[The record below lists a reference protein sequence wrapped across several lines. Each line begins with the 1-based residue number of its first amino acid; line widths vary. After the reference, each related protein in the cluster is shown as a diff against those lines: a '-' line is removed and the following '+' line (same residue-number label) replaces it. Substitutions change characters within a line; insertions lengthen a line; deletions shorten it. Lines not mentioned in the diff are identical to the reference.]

1 MRCAFLLRCTPL
13 TLRTCYTQSVILNL
27 GVSPMRRREFI
38 AALSAAA
45 TLPISAHAQQPLK
58 IWRIGVL
65 ESATREL
72 NTPNMNVFLK
82 TLREYGYIEGEN
94 LVIEYRSTGGRNERL
109 PELVSELMRLK
120 VNLMLVRGTPEILAV
135 KKATSTIPV
144 VMFAV
149 ADPVGLGVA
158 ASLSHPGGNIT
169 GMDSFTTEVETK
181 RLGLLKELLPEMKRM
196 AFLGDFRN
204 SAVQKQWN
212 EVESAARPLN
222 LHASRLDIR
231 SALDV
236 SRAFDAA
243 MKEKVDAIRV
253 GIDGTTRPNRQ
264 LIIDLAETNKI
275 PAIYAAKE
283 FVEDGGLMAYATNY
297 AELYSRAATFVDKIF
312 KGANPADLPIERPT
326 KLELVIS
333 AKTAKTIG
341 IEIPV
346 TLLARADEV
355 IE

>member
-1 MRCAFLLRCTPL
+1 MLRCTPL

-158 ASLSHPGGNIT
+158 ASLSHPGGNIFLYDRGGDKAT
-169 GMDSFTTEVETK
+169 WPIEGASARNEADGVFGRFQELCGSEAMERSGIGGQAVELACQPIGYTK
-181 RLGLLKELLPEMKRM
+181 RFGCKPR
-196 AFLGDFRN
+196 F
-204 SAVQKQWN
+204 
-212 EVESAARPLN
+212 
-222 LHASRLDIR
+222 
-231 SALDV
+231 
-236 SRAFDAA
+236 
-243 MKEKVDAIRV
+243 
-253 GIDGTTRPNRQ
+253 
-264 LIIDLAETNKI
+264 
-275 PAIYAAKE
+275 
-283 FVEDGGLMAYATNY
+283 
-297 AELYSRAATFVDKIF
+297 
-312 KGANPADLPIERPT
+312 
-326 KLELVIS
+326 
-333 AKTAKTIG
+333 
-341 IEIPV
+341 
-346 TLLARADEV
+346 
-355 IE
+355 

>member
-1 MRCAFLLRCTPL
+1 
-13 TLRTCYTQSVILNL
+13 I
-27 GVSPMRRREFI
+27 
-38 AALSAAA
+38 
-45 TLPISAHAQQPLK
+45 
-58 IWRIGVL
+58 
-65 ESATREL
+65 
-72 NTPNMNVFLK
+72 
-82 TLREYGYIEGEN
+82 
-94 LVIEYRSTGGRNERL
+94 
-109 PELVSELMRLK
+109 
-120 VNLMLVRGTPEILAV
+120 
-135 KKATSTIPV
+135 
-144 VMFAV
+144 
-149 ADPVGLGVA
+149 
-158 ASLSHPGGNIT
+158 
-169 GMDSFTTEVETK
+169 
-181 RLGLLKELLPEMKRM
+181 LKELLPEMKRM

-204 SAVQKQWN
+204 SAVPKQWN
-212 EVESAARPLN
+212 EVESAARLLN

-231 SALDV
+231 SAFDV

-275 PAIYAAKE
+275 PATAKE

-326 KLELVIS
+326 KLELVIN

>member
-1 MRCAFLLRCTPL
+1 
-13 TLRTCYTQSVILNL
+13 
-27 GVSPMRRREFI
+27 
-38 AALSAAA
+38 
-45 TLPISAHAQQPLK
+45 
-58 IWRIGVL
+58 
-65 ESATREL
+65 
-72 NTPNMNVFLK
+72 
-82 TLREYGYIEGEN
+82 
-94 LVIEYRSTGGRNERL
+94 
-109 PELVSELMRLK
+109 
-120 VNLMLVRGTPEILAV
+120 
-135 KKATSTIPV
+135 
-144 VMFAV
+144 
-149 ADPVGLGVA
+149 
-158 ASLSHPGGNIT
+158 
-169 GMDSFTTEVETK
+169 MDSFTTEVETK

-283 FVEDGGLMAYATNY
+283 FVEDGGLMAYATNH

-326 KLELVIS
+326 KLELVIN
-333 AKTAKTIG
+333 AKTSKTIG

>member
-1 MRCAFLLRCTPL
+1 MVFL
-13 TLRTCYTQSVILNL
+13 
-27 GVSPMRRREFI
+27 GRRHEFI

-45 TLPISAHAQQPLK
+45 ALPISAHAQQPLK

-82 TLREYGYIEGEN
+82 TLRGYGY
-94 LVIEYRSTGGRNERL
+94 
-109 PELVSELMRLK
+109 
-120 VNLMLVRGTPEILAV
+120 
-135 KKATSTIPV
+135 
-144 VMFAV
+144 
-149 ADPVGLGVA
+149 
-158 ASLSHPGGNIT
+158 
-169 GMDSFTTEVETK
+169 
-181 RLGLLKELLPEMKRM
+181 
-196 AFLGDFRN
+196 
-204 SAVQKQWN
+204 
-212 EVESAARPLN
+212 
-222 LHASRLDIR
+222 
-231 SALDV
+231 
-236 SRAFDAA
+236 
-243 MKEKVDAIRV
+243 
-253 GIDGTTRPNRQ
+253 DGTTRPNRQ

-283 FVEDGGLMAYATNY
+283 FVEDGGLMAYAPNY
-297 AELYSRAATFVDKIF
+297 SELYSRAATFVDRIF

-326 KLELVIS
+326 KLELAIN

>member
-1 MRCAFLLRCTPL
+1 MER
-13 TLRTCYTQSVILNL
+13 S
-27 GVSPMRRREFI
+27 G
-38 AALSAAA
+38 
-45 TLPISAHAQQPLK
+45 
-58 IWRIGVL
+58 IG
-65 ESATREL
+65 
-72 NTPNMNVFLK
+72 
-82 TLREYGYIEGEN
+82 
-94 LVIEYRSTGGRNERL
+94 
-109 PELVSELMRLK
+109 
-120 VNLMLVRGTPEILAV
+120 
-135 KKATSTIPV
+135 
-144 VMFAV
+144 
-149 ADPVGLGVA
+149 
-158 ASLSHPGGNIT
+158 
-169 GMDSFTTEVETK
+169 
-181 RLGLLKELLPEMKRM
+181 
-196 AFLGDFRN
+196 
-204 SAVQKQWN
+204 
-212 EVESAARPLN
+212 ARPLN

-231 SALDV
+231 SALQV

-283 FVEDGGLMAYATNY
+283 FVEDGGLMAYATNH

-326 KLELVIS
+326 KLELVIN